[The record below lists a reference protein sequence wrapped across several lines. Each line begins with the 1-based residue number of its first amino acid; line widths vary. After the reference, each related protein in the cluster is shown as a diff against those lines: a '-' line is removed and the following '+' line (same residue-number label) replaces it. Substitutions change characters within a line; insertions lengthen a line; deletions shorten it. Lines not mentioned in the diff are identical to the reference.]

1 MGVDDT
7 DIGPALVKMPFSYSL
22 YMASGEAATSPNNG
36 TSGRGSRRR
45 VPALRESRDRAAQRP
60 ADQLTLMAVS
70 SMTNEVWY
78 S

>member
-1 MGVDDT
+1 MDDT

-36 TSGRGSRRR
+36 TSGRGSGR